1 MTGNLSIFPGQDDML
16 GTSHKQ
22 TSDHTG
28 GIETIN
34 ARRPLP
40 MERGPKIF
48 GGESSRVENRA
59 WVSGNGG
66 RGDGLAETG
75 VDSINLP
82 QSIIGGAAAPSLC

>member
-1 MTGNLSIFPGQDDML
+1 MTCWGLTL
-16 GTSHKQ
+16 KQ

-48 GGESSRVENRA
+48 GGESSGVENRA
-59 WVSGNGG
+59 WVFGIGNGG
-66 RGDGLAETG
+66 RGDGLAESSHVEYGG